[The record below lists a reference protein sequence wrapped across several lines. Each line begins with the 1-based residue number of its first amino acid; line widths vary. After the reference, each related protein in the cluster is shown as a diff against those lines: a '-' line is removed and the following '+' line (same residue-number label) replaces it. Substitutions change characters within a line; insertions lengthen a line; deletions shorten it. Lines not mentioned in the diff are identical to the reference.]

1 MKQEMTSRERM
12 RCALT
17 GGIPDRVPAAPD
29 ISTMVP
35 CKLSGHTFTDV
46 LLRNKP
52 PLWKA
57 YLQAIR
63 HFGMDGWFTYGELDF
78 KMKKQY
84 TETTRE
90 YRDGQGLLHV
100 QHCFDTPA
108 GTLTRTYRYFDDDC
122 CVPTEKLIKN
132 FKEDFPKFKY
142 LFPEITGYD
151 DSLLRQQEKELGE
164 QGIMAVGI
172 YPPGMHMFC
181 DFFDGGLENVIY
193 AYYDEP
199 ELFQELNE
207 LYAAHVLRQAEM
219 ILDAKPDSILTGGSG
234 SITMQSPEIWEE
246 LALPTLR
253 KIVSMASQA
262 GVISGVHSCGKERHL
277 VRVMAET
284 SELNYV
290 NPLEIS
296 PGGDCDLAELKAS
309 HGSQIAFMG
318 NLQTT
323 GGMLMGDV
331 KKVRRESLRAIRD
344 AGQNGGFV
352 LSTGDQVPRDTPE
365 ENIFEMVNV
374 VREFGQYPLNLDKIE
389 EELKR
394 LEN

>member
-1 MKQEMTSRERM
+1 
-12 RCALT
+12 
-17 GGIPDRVPAAPD
+17 
-29 ISTMVP
+29 
-35 CKLSGHTFTDV
+35 
-46 LLRNKP
+46 
-52 PLWKA
+52 
-57 YLQAIR
+57 
-63 HFGMDGWFTYGELDF
+63 
-78 KMKKQY
+78 
-84 TETTRE
+84 
-90 YRDGQGLLHV
+90 
-100 QHCFDTPA
+100 
-108 GTLTRTYRYFDDDC
+108 
-122 CVPTEKLIKN
+122 
-132 FKEDFPKFKY
+132 
-142 LFPEITGYD
+142 
-151 DSLLRQQEKELGE
+151 
-164 QGIMAVGI
+164 
-172 YPPGMHMFC
+172 
-181 DFFDGGLENVIY
+181 
-193 AYYDEP
+193 
-199 ELFQELNE
+199 
-207 LYAAHVLRQAEM
+207 M

-323 GGMLMGDV
+323 GVMLMGDV